1 MIGITNYKEEL
12 SMKTAAFRRRLIRF
26 NTYSP
31 YPNAATG
38 RQMLDRLLNLLLV
51 AACGMGIAA
60 MILFMLVLL

>member
-1 MIGITNYKEEL
+1 
-12 SMKTAAFRRRLIRF
+12 MKTAAFRRRLIRF